1 MTNNIDLLTW
11 VLCASVGI
19 FIILLII
26 LVIVYTNMKIR
37 EKKSN
42 VKEKEIKDN
51 KENENRTKIKQY
63 TVDSVFNFMDFD
75 KIEDNMI
82 IQRNATKFLM
92 VIDCQGINYDLMSQE
107 EKISV
112 EEGFLQ
118 FLNTLSGPIQIY
130 TQTRTINLESTIQN
144 YKAKVNEVEVAYN
157 KQKLRYEQ
165 LTRDER
171 ATEAEI
177 KREYYELVKQRNLYE
192 YGKDIIYNTEKMSL
206 NKNILNKKYY
216 VIISYYATEL
226 GQNDY
231 DKEEVKELAFSELYT
246 KAQAL
251 IRALSTSGVV
261 GHIMSSTELVD
272 LLYVAYNRDDSEIYG
287 VDKALK
293 ARYDEL
299 YSTAPDY
306 MDKKMKLLDEEIEKK
321 AFQKANQKIIEVKSE
336 KEKKYEEKEENIDD
350 IISNL
355 AQLILEEN
363 ANNIGRDVAD
373 RAKEKIE
380 NEKKGRG
387 RRKNVKEKAEEESG
401 ITNSKKWLY

>member
-1 MTNNIDLLTW
+1 MINNISLLTW
-11 VLCASVGI
+11 LLILAGSIAS
-19 FIILLII
+19 ILLIV
-26 LVIVYTNMKIR
+26 LVIVFVNMKIK
-37 EKKSN
+37 EKQASR
-42 VKEKEIKDN
+42 KEKELKDN
-51 KENENRTKIKQY
+51 VRSEETKTKTKQY
-63 TVDSVFNFMDFD
+63 TVDSIFNFMEFD
-75 KIEDNMI
+75 KVEDNMI
-82 IQRNATKFLM
+82 IQKNGAKYIM

-107 EKISV
+107 EKVSV
-112 EEGFLQ
+112 EQGFQQ
-118 FLNTLSGPIQIY
+118 FLNTLTGPIQIY
-130 TQTRTINLESTIQN
+130 TQTRTINLENSLQN
-144 YKAKVNEVEVAYN
+144 YREKIKEIENAYN
-157 KQKLRYEQ
+157 KQKMKYEQ
-165 LTRDER
+165 LTRNER

-216 VIISYYATEL
+216 VVISYYPEDL
-226 GQNDY
+226 GQTNY
-231 DKEEVKELAFSELYT
+231 DKEELKELAFSELYT

-251 IRALSTSGVV
+251 ISALSISGVV
-261 GHIMSSTELVD
+261 GKIMSSIELID

-287 VDKALK
+287 IDKAIR

-306 MDKKMKLLDEEIEKK
+306 MDKKMKLLDEEIEKR
-321 AFQKANQKIIEVKSE
+321 AFQKANQKVKEVKSE

-350 IISNL
+350 IIANL

-373 RAKEKIE
+373 KAKEKIE

-387 RRKNVKEKAEEESG
+387 RRKNVKKETETGAGLTSSTK
-401 ITNSKKWLY
+401 

>member
-1 MTNNIDLLTW
+1 MINNISLLTW
-11 VLCASVGI
+11 LLILVGSIAS
-19 FIILLII
+19 ILLIV
-26 LVIVYTNMKIR
+26 LVIVFVNMKIK
-37 EKKSN
+37 EKQASR
-42 VKEKEIKDN
+42 KEKELKDN
-51 KENENRTKIKQY
+51 VRSEETKTKIKQY
-63 TVDSVFNFMDFD
+63 TVDSIFNFMEFD
-75 KIEDNMI
+75 KVEDNMI
-82 IQRNATKFLM
+82 IQKNGAKYIM

-107 EKISV
+107 EKVSV
-112 EEGFLQ
+112 EQGFQQ
-118 FLNTLSGPIQIY
+118 FLNTLTGPIQIY
-130 TQTRTINLESTIQN
+130 TQTRTINLENSLQN
-144 YKAKVNEVEVAYN
+144 YREKIKEIENAYN
-157 KQKLRYEQ
+157 KQKMKYEQ
-165 LTRDER
+165 LTRNER

-216 VIISYYATEL
+216 VVISYYPEDL
-226 GQNDY
+226 GQTNY
-231 DKEEVKELAFSELYT
+231 DKEELKELAFSELYT

-251 IRALSTSGVV
+251 IRALSISGVV
-261 GHIMSSTELVD
+261 GKIMSSIELID

-287 VDKALK
+287 IDKAIR

-306 MDKKMKLLDEEIEKK
+306 MDKKMKLLDEEIEKR
-321 AFQKANQKIIEVKSE
+321 AFQKANQKVIEVKSE

-350 IISNL
+350 IIANL

-373 RAKEKIE
+373 KAKEKIE

-387 RRKNVKEKAEEESG
+387 RRKNVKKETETGAELTSS
-401 ITNSKKWLY
+401 TK

>member
-1 MTNNIDLLTW
+1 MINNISLLTW
-11 VLCASVGI
+11 LLILVGSIAS
-19 FIILLII
+19 ILLIV
-26 LVIVYTNMKIR
+26 LVIVFVNMKIK
-37 EKKSN
+37 EKQASR
-42 VKEKEIKDN
+42 KEKELKDN
-51 KENENRTKIKQY
+51 VRSEETKTKTKQY
-63 TVDSVFNFMDFD
+63 TVDSIFNFMEFD
-75 KIEDNMI
+75 KVEDNMI
-82 IQRNATKFLM
+82 IQKNGAKYIM

-107 EKISV
+107 EKVSV
-112 EEGFLQ
+112 EQGFQQ
-118 FLNTLSGPIQIY
+118 FLNTLTGPIQIY
-130 TQTRTINLESTIQN
+130 TQTRTINLENSLQN
-144 YKAKVNEVEVAYN
+144 YREKIKEIENAYN
-157 KQKLRYEQ
+157 KQKMKYEQ
-165 LTRDER
+165 LTRNER

-216 VIISYYATEL
+216 VVISYYPEDL
-226 GQNDY
+226 GQTNY
-231 DKEEVKELAFSELYT
+231 DKEELKELAFSELYT

-251 IRALSTSGVV
+251 IRALSISGVV
-261 GHIMSSTELVD
+261 GKIMSSIELID

-287 VDKALK
+287 IDKAIR

-306 MDKKMKLLDEEIEKK
+306 MDKKMKLLDEEIEKR
-321 AFQKANQKIIEVKSE
+321 AFQKANQKVIEVKSE

-350 IISNL
+350 IIANL

-373 RAKEKIE
+373 KAKEKIE

-387 RRKNVKEKAEEESG
+387 RRKNVKKETETGAELTSS
-401 ITNSKKWLY
+401 TK

>member
-1 MTNNIDLLTW
+1 
-11 VLCASVGI
+11 
-19 FIILLII
+19 
-26 LVIVYTNMKIR
+26 MKIR

-401 ITNSKKWLY
+401 ITNSKK

>member
-1 MTNNIDLLTW
+1 MINNISLLTW
-11 VLCASVGI
+11 LLIIVGSIAS
-19 FIILLII
+19 ILLIV
-26 LVIVYTNMKIR
+26 LAIVFVNMKIK
-37 EKKSN
+37 EKQAN
-42 VKEKEIKDN
+42 RKEKELKDSVR
-51 KENENRTKIKQY
+51 NEETKTKTKQY
-63 TVDSVFNFMDFD
+63 TVDSIFNFMEFD
-75 KIEDNMI
+75 KVEDNMI
-82 IQRNATKFLM
+82 IQKNGSKYIM

-107 EKISV
+107 EKVSV
-112 EEGFLQ
+112 EQGFQQ
-118 FLNTLSGPIQIY
+118 FLNTLTGPIQIY
-130 TQTRTINLESTIQN
+130 TQTRTINLEGSLQN
-144 YKAKVNEVEVAYN
+144 YRSKVKEIENDYN
-157 KQKLRYEQ
+157 KQRMKYEQ
-165 LTRDER
+165 LTKDER

-216 VIISYYATEL
+216 VVISYYPEDL
-226 GQNDY
+226 GQNNY
-231 DKEEVKELAFSELYT
+231 DKEELKELAFSELYT

-251 IRALSTSGVV
+251 IRALSISGVV
-261 GHIMSSTELVD
+261 GKIMSSIDLID

-287 VDKALK
+287 IDKAIR

-306 MDKKMKLLDEEIEKK
+306 MDKKMKLLDEQIEKR
-321 AFQKANQKIIEVKSE
+321 AFQKANQKVMEVKSE

-350 IISNL
+350 IIANL

-373 RAKEKIE
+373 KAKEKIE

-387 RRKNVKEKAEEESG
+387 RRKNVKKETETGAELTSS
-401 ITNSKKWLY
+401 TK